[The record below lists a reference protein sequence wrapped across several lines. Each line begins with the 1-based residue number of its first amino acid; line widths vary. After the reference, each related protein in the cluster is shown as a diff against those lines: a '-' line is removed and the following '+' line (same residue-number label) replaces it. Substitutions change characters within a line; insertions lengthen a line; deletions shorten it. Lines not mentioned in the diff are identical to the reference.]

1 MSTIIGKISL
11 NKLSIS
17 RKPESPIY
25 GIEVTG
31 NVSECFYDPNN
42 PNIKLND
49 SIFIIQEVS
58 MNTPGILPD
67 RVVDEY
73 ELLITYVDSFVI
85 TPYNTFELKA
95 EGKRLNHEATVKTVD
110 PVISNIYAYRS
121 ALALHI
127 TGDIYSLFN
136 EDNVP
141 ATPEARAYLA
151 SIDTINHLG
160 TLYKRVADSSNNYFV
175 YARDESD
182 QLNIKK
188 IRVGVILLYSN
199 KDVPVQEDLE
209 TVKHISRRILCK

>member
-31 NVSECFYDPNN
+31 NVSECFYDSEN

-58 MNTPGILPD
+58 MNVH

-73 ELLITYVDSFVI
+73 ELLITHVDSFVI

-95 EGKRLNHEATVKTVD
+95 EGKRLNHVATVKTVD
-110 PVISNIYAYRS
+110 PVISNVYVYKS

-160 TLYKRVADSSNNYFV
+160 TLYKRITDISNNYFV

-182 QLNIKK
+182 QLNIKN
-188 IRVGVILLYSN
+188 IRVGVVLLYTN